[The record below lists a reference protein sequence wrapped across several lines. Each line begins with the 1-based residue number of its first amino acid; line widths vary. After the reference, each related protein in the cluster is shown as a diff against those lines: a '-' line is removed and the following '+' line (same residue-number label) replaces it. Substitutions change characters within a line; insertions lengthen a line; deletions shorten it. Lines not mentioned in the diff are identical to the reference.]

1 MDLTANNWSPEKG
14 FASEELKLNR
24 SGYPRP
30 VAGTGTNLGLTIVLD
45 AGISEY
51 YCSSTNSYGFKI
63 LLHSPNEA
71 PMISHFGT
79 SVSNGY
85 ESRVVITPTISEAA
99 NPIRKLPVNVRQCLF
114 EEENYL
120 TYYR

>member
-1 MDLTANNWSPEKG
+1 M
-14 FASEELKLNR
+14 
-24 SGYPRP
+24 
-30 VAGTGTNLGLTIVLD
+30 VD

-71 PMISHFGT
+71 PMISHYGT

-85 ESRVVITPTISEAA
+85 ETRIVISPTISEASKA
-99 NPIRKLPVNVRQCLF
+99 VRKLHVPIRQCLF